1 MKVMLAAAAAVL
13 GVLAMSSGAF
23 AAPLDLKLHPVG
35 QGKDTHAS
43 WVGGIGEADATGN
56 ASQAFL
62 LSNGSTDGDGSAAI
76 IRGVE
81 DVPLNVMTS
90 LSYEYRKDGRCSKT
104 DPRWTLFVQGKSGRQ
119 YVVNIACAQSA
130 PSTGSTP
137 GWIRRTATQ
146 PFIRMEVLRK
156 GGTDALAGKLTGLA
170 LAYDQ
175 TVGSILVDN
184 ITVKSKLGS
193 QTWTSAADNGN
204 DPSGPDR
211 FTDEQAALLAQPF
224 SVDELTYVDDLLASA
239 TPEEWVAIQ
248 DEADPAP

>member
-13 GVLAMSSGAF
+13 GVLVMPSGAF
-23 AAPLDLKLHPVG
+23 AALDLKLHPVG

-43 WVGGIGEADATGN
+43 WAGGIGEADTTGN
-56 ASQAFL
+56 ARQAFL
-62 LSNGSTDGDGSAAI
+62 LSNGSTDCDGSAAI

-81 DVPLNVMTS
+81 DVPVNYMTS
-90 LSYEYRKDGRCSKT
+90 LSYEYRKDGRCSQT

-119 YVVNIACAQSA
+119 YVVNIGCAQSA
-130 PSTGSTP
+130 PSTGNTP

-146 PFIRMEVLRK
+146 PFVRMQVLRK

-204 DPSGPDR
+204 DPSGPDG
-211 FTDEQAALLAQPF
+211 FTAEQASLLAQPF

-239 TPEEWVAIQ
+239 TPDEWAAIQ
-248 DEADPAP
+248 DDADPAP